1 VRSRSWVALV
11 ALAAATLATVVLAA
25 EEPALGKSARGS
37 RRASPRTGKLA
48 PAFAEMVKAHKRGDR
63 AALGRVAERLGPAR
77 LGEAVA
83 HPDAAIGAAALAA
96 APLARGGVLLT
107 GPVSMQLWAADPTRA
122 SAAASALASLLDGSV
137 PTLLEEWDVPPDA
150 IARACE
156 WLRGI
161 AGRTESPLAVRLAV
175 LDAVA
180 ATMPTC
186 GPADV
191 AALVHDPAPAI
202 RRAAVLIAAG
212 ARQDAT
218 VQGAIADGDRAVSGA
233 AAASACRLEARSGE
247 PRNGSNGRPQPPSP
261 AAQAAARAQAGVP
274 GTAPDDAVEM
284 LDCLASAGTPADRA
298 LLDELQRRPPSP
310 LRDRA
315 VELAGARATAQ

>member
-1 VRSRSWVALV
+1 M
-11 ALAAATLATVVLAA
+11 LAAVG
-25 EEPALGKSARGS
+25 PAIGKSARGS
-37 RRASPRTGKLA
+37 RRASPRTGKLT

-63 AALGRVAERLGPAR
+63 AALERVAERLGPAR

-83 HPDAAIGAAALAA
+83 HPDAAVGAAALAA

-107 GPVSMQLWAADPTRA
+107 GPISMQLWAEPTRA
-122 SAAASALASLLDGSV
+122 VAASSALAALLDGAV

-150 IARACE
+150 ITRACD

-161 AGRTESPLAVRLAV
+161 AGRAESPLAVRLAV

-191 AALVHDPAPAI
+191 SALVHDPLPAV

-212 ARQDAT
+212 SRQDAT
-218 VQGAIADGDRAVSGA
+218 VQGAIADPDRSVSA
-233 AAASACRLEARSGE
+233 AASASACRLESRT
-247 PRNGSNGRPQPPSP
+247 GSSGRPQPPSP

-274 GTAPDDAVEM
+274 STSADDAVEM

-315 VELAGARATAQ
+315 AELAGARANAQ